1 MEFLKEILGEELYAS
16 FSEKVTSYNTA
27 NPDKTV
33 KIADLSSGAYVSKQK
48 HDDALAEITGYK
60 EQIANRDKDI
70 VALKEAAKGND
81 ELTTKYTELQGKY
94 EKDTKDLQDKLTQ
107 SQYNSA
113 VDLALM
119 GSGAKNTKAL
129 RALLDMEKIK
139 YENDTLSGLDE
150 QIEAIKKDNDFLF
163 ETAQNKSGGMRQ
175 GSSIKNEDSFMSS
188 LREGA
193 GLKE

>member
-1 MEFLKEILGEELYAS
+1 
-16 FSEKVTSYNTA
+16 
-27 NPDKTV
+27 
-33 KIADLSSGAYVSKQK
+33 
-48 HDDALAEITGYK
+48 
-60 EQIANRDKDI
+60 
-70 VALKEAAKGND
+70 
-81 ELTTKYTELQGKY
+81 
-94 EKDTKDLQDKLTQ
+94 
-107 SQYNSA
+107 
-113 VDLALM
+113 M

-175 GSSIKNEDSFMSS
+175 GSSITNEDSFMSS

>member
-94 EKDTKDLQDKLTQ
+94 EKDTKDLQDKLAQ
-107 SQYNSA
+107 SQYNAA
-113 VDLALM
+113 VDMALM

-175 GSSIKNEDSFMSS
+175 GSSFANEDSFMSS

>member
-107 SQYNSA
+107 SQYNAA

-150 QIEAIKKDNDFLF
+150 QLEAIKKDNDFLF

-175 GSSIKNEDSFMSS
+175 GSSIANEDSFMSS

>member
-16 FSEKVTSYNTA
+16 FSEKVTSYNIA
-27 NPDKTV
+27 NPDKSI

-48 HDDALAEITGYK
+48 HDDALAEINGYK

-70 VALKEAAKGND
+70 EELKEASKGND
-81 ELTTKYTELQGKY
+81 ELTSKYTELQGKY

-107 SQYNSA
+107 SQYNA
-113 VDLALM
+113 AIDLALM

-150 QIEAIKKDNDFLF
+150 QLESIRKDNDFLF
-163 ETAQNKSGGMRQ
+163 EDVAKKSGGMRQ
-175 GSSIKNEDSFMSS
+175 GSSFGSEDSFMAGV
-188 LREGA
+188 REGA
-193 GLKE
+193 GLKD

>member
-107 SQYNSA
+107 SQYNAA
-113 VDLALM
+113 VDMALM

-175 GSSIKNEDSFMSS
+175 GSSIANEDSFMSS